1 LEDKKLSNNIET
13 IIEDELIES
22 NIKLNLGQVN
32 DIFECLLDYRDMKE
46 TLLKYHVENQSD
58 GFTIKFAVRKL
69 TTINDLIS
77 LLYDENKRY
86 NDMALGD

>member
-1 LEDKKLSNNIET
+1 MSNNIET

-32 DIFECLLDYRDMKE
+32 DIFECLLDYREMKE

-58 GFTIKFAVRKL
+58 AFTIKFAVRKL
-69 TTINDLIS
+69 STINDLIS